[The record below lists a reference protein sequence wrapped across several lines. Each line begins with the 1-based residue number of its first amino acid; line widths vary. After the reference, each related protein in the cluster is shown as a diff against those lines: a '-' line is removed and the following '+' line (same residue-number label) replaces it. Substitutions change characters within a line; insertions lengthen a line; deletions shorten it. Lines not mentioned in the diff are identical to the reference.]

1 MVSTKTKTLIH
12 SINPLLEIVISEAK
26 LGVLK
31 QTITSLSNANES
43 TTTNVATR
51 T

>member
-1 MVSTKTKTLIH
+1 MVSAKTKTLIH
-12 SINPLLEIVISEAK
+12 SINPLLEIAISEAK

-31 QTITSLSNANES
+31 QIITSLSNANES